1 MDKKNG
7 QKNKILVPIN
17 EEELKQSEDSVSKSI
32 ELGCETSVDT
42 LSVSE
47 GLPFKF
53 KELPSK
59 LTTTASAE

>member
-1 MDKKNG
+1 MIKQDQDYKVLN
-7 QKNKILVPIN
+7 PIN

-42 LSVSE
+42 LSISE

-53 KELPSK
+53 KELPLK
-59 LTTTASAE
+59 LTTTAKVD